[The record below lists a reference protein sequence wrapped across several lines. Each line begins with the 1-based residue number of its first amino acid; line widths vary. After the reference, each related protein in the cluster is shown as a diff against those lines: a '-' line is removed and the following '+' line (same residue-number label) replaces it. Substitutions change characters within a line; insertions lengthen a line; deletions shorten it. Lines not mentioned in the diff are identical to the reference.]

1 MMDIQ
6 AAWAYGRS
14 QLTPTSPTPHLD
26 ARLLLQHVLEQ
37 DHSYL
42 IAHGEVE
49 LTAVQHTHY
58 LSLLNRAIQHEP
70 IPYLIGRVE
79 FYGREFV
86 VNSAV
91 LIPRPETEQ
100 LVEKAI
106 HWAKSHSSVH
116 VVDVGT
122 GSGCIAISLALQLPQ
137 AQVAAVDNSAEALA
151 IAQQNGARLAPGL
164 VQFHQ
169 GQLLQPITTPIDL
182 LVANLPYVT
191 DGEWTMLD
199 DAVKLHEPSTA
210 LKGGVDGFD
219 LIRECLHQATTKL
232 NPGAAIFL
240 EIGWQQGAL
249 AREIAQSIFP
259 TAVIEVYPDYAGHDR
274 VVVIQT
280 G

>member
-1 MMDIQ
+1 MDIQ

-26 ARLLLQHVLEQ
+26 ARLLLQHLLQQ

-42 IAHGEVE
+42 IAHGEVA
-49 LTAVQHTHY
+49 LTAVQQTHY
-58 LSLLNRAIQHEP
+58 RTLLDRARQHEP
-70 IPYLIGRVE
+70 IPYLTGRVE

-86 VNSAV
+86 VNTAV

-106 HWAKSHSSVH
+106 HWAKPRGSVH

-137 AQVAAVDNSAEALA
+137 AQVAAVDISAEALA

-169 GQLLQPITTPIDL
+169 GQLLQPIATPIDL

-199 DAVKLHEPSTA
+199 DAVKLHEPSIA

-219 LIRECLHQATTKL
+219 LIRDCLQQATTKL
-232 NPGAAIFL
+232 KPGAAIFL
-240 EIGWQQGAL
+240 EIGWQQGAQ

-259 TAVIEVYPDYAGHDR
+259 TAVIEVLPDYAGHDR
-274 VVVIQT
+274 IVVIQT